1 MLHERISLFQL
12 CVIDDS
18 PHQQGPH
25 LMYGATYPFRRRYEQ
40 AIHLHTW
47 SLSP

>member
-1 MLHERISLFQL
+1 MLHERISRFQQY
-12 CVIDDS
+12 VIDDS
-18 PHQQGPH
+18 LHQQGPH
-25 LMYGATYPFRRRYEQ
+25 LMYDATYPFHRRYEQ